1 MYLLTARRTFGSKCA
16 YSKSYCVFDGR
27 GSEKANTE
35 SHTPFLM
42 VVGHNSAFDS
52 YEMVENFLKHDIIRL
67 LIKI

>member
-1 MYLLTARRTFGSKCA
+1 
-16 YSKSYCVFDGR
+16 
-27 GSEKANTE
+27 
-35 SHTPFLM
+35 M